1 MKNTRQV
8 DFEERVQI
16 AKECYESG
24 NNYGEIAKNTI
35 SVTSKLAIGR

>member
-16 AKECYESG
+16 AKECHESG
-24 NNYGEIAKNTI
+24 NNYGEIAKKYN
-35 SVTSKLAIGR
+35 GRLYN